1 MTTAAVYT
9 LVTERQLPSS
19 AVQSARCC
27 GQPAWHMPSGMF
39 SRGPYGGGGGRGDGG
54 GVDGTG
60 GDDGGA
66 GGSSRY
72 APASMKVAEVAV
84 DPQWQSW
91 PSGRNGEPSQPSTDC
106 VFSSLVPG
114 LK

>member
-1 MTTAAVYT
+1 
-9 LVTERQLPSS
+9 
-19 AVQSARCC
+19 
-27 GQPAWHMPSGMF
+27 MPSGMF
-39 SRGPYGGGGGRGDGG
+39 SLRGPYGGGGGRGDGG

-66 GGSSRY
+66 GSSRY

-91 PSGRNGEPSQPSTDC
+91 PSGRNGEPSSTVDR
-106 VFSSLVPG
+106 LRLLLARPG
-114 LK
+114 AEVGGTTKGAAAPLPGG